1 MGAARWERSGLS
13 GPPLRRALVV
23 AGAVAVATAAA
34 GAPVAR
40 AALDSP
46 HALPASPAAGRG
58 APAAGSRTAVPA
70 TATTP
75 RRMIPNVACPTVP
88 VPLDRTAGTPATV
101 PLAVAIEPSHPPMT
115 GTAPLHSP
123 PPGQPARPR

>member
-46 HALPASPAAGRG
+46 HALPASPSAGRG

-75 RRMIPNVACPTVP
+75 CRMIPNFDCATVP
-88 VPLDRTAGTPATV
+88 VPLDRTGGTPGTV
-101 PLAVAIEPSHPPMT
+101 PLAAAIHRTS
-115 GTAPLHSP
+115 
-123 PPGQPARPR
+123 RPVR